1 MNENT
6 NVALM
11 SDWMDDMELAARMT
25 ESREHEARRQARVR
39 RHRLARQWI
48 DAALVG
54 AAFAAGI
61 AVGAIVGVL

>member
-1 MNENT
+1 MTT
-6 NVALM
+6 NVVKIE
-11 SDWMDDMELAARMT
+11 DWLDDMELAARMT

-39 RHRLARQWI
+39 RHRLARQWL
-48 DAALVG
+48 DAALIG